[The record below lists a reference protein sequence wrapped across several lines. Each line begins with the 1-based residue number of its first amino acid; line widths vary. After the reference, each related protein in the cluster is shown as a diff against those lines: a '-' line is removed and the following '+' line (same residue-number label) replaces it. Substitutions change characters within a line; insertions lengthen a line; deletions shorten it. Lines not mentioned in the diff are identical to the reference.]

1 MSDMMSSM
9 FSRSAGV
16 LLHVSSL
23 PGPHGIGDLGTSA
36 IDWIDWLADSGCRY
50 WQVLP
55 LGPAGYGDSPYSSP
69 SSFAGNL
76 NLIAPDLLE
85 GFDVPNSLS
94 SPTQDRVDFG
104 SAIDAKWALISEA
117 HDRMP
122 DRLRSEFEDFR
133 DDARTWLEPH
143 CLFMAL
149 KDAHGGA
156 PWFEWTEE
164 LAGRDHAAL
173 TSARR
178 RLDTEIGRHAFGQF
192 IFFRQLAA
200 VRRHAASRRVQI
212 IGDVPLYVARDSVEV
227 WLRPDLFE
235 LGPDGRPLLVAGVP
249 PDSFSPV
256 GQVWDTPVYRW
267 DRHASDGFAWW
278 VDRIEAL
285 SRQADVLRIDHF
297 TGFQKFYAIDGETR
311 DVTAGSWRDGPGAA
325 PFDAVRARLGEIPM
339 IVEDLGP
346 LGEEVERLR
355 IQLGYP
361 GMRVLQDA
369 FVGGGDHERRAAEFP
384 ENCAV
389 YTGTHDNATARQ
401 RLDEEDDAYRR
412 RALEYTGG
420 SVETFSRDLVSRA
433 WESKSIIAMAPMQDL
448 LGLGAGARMNTP
460 GTSTGNWQWRMTPG
474 ATTGALAADLAALGQ
489 RTGRS
494 G

>member
-1 MSDMMSSM
+1 M

-23 PGPHGIGDLGTSA
+23 PGPYGIGDLGPSA
-36 IDWIDWLADSGCRY
+36 IDWIDWLAGAGCRY

-76 NLIAPDLLE
+76 NLIAPDLLGE
-85 GFDVPNSLS
+85 FDVQD
-94 SPTQDRVDFG
+94 PTPASGPQSKVDFG
-104 SAIDAKWALISEA
+104 TVINAKRALVNQA

-122 DRLRSEFEDFR
+122 NRIRSEFEEFR
-133 DDARTWLEPH
+133 EGAKVWLAPH
-143 CLFMAL
+143 ALFMAL

-156 PWFEWTEE
+156 PWFEWEEE
-164 LAGRDHAAL
+164 LARADRAAL
-173 TSARR
+173 ASAER
-178 RLDTEIGRHAFGQF
+178 RLDLEISRHAFGQF
-192 IFFRQLAA
+192 IFFRQLVA
-200 VRRHAASRRVQI
+200 VRRHAAARGVQI

-227 WLRPDLFE
+227 WQRPDLFE
-235 LGPDGRPLLVAGVP
+235 VDTAGRPLHVAGVP

-267 DRHASDGFAWW
+267 DHHERDGFTWW

-285 SRQADVLRIDHF
+285 SKQADVLRIDHF
-297 TGFQKFYAIDGETR
+297 TGFRKFYSIDGGTT
-311 DVTAGSWRDGPGAA
+311 DVMAGEWRDGPGGLLFA
-325 PFDAVRARLGEIPM
+325 AVRARLGEVPM

-355 IQLGYP
+355 LELGYP

-369 FVGGGDHERRAAEFP
+369 FVEGSDHERLPAKFP

-401 RLDEEDDAYRR
+401 RLDEEDDDYRR
-412 RALEYTGG
+412 RALAYTGG
-420 SVETFSRDLVSRA
+420 SADTFAWDLVTRA
-433 WESKSIIAMAPMQDL
+433 WESRPIIAIAPMQDL
-448 LGLGAGARMNTP
+448 LGLGAEARMNTP
-460 GTSTGNWQWRMTPG
+460 GTNSGNWQWRMS
-474 ATTGALAADLAALGQ
+474 TGDASPDLAARLSQ
-489 RTGRS
+489 ITARTGRIV
-494 G
+494 